1 MCACIYTCRHTQM
14 GKCWNFYGK
23 AVKMS
28 FLLQLRWRQPPG
40 VEWNYLVGVNIAAFR
55 GAGLEN
61 RTHERAGCW
70 APGCWQRWQA
80 AGCATASATV
90 LSSALSLSVWVACE
104 HKTGGLLLKAVGTS
118 VLWPT
123 AGTQAEESFP
133 LLPCPG
139 RSETLSGSKH
149 THWPVLL
156 DFRISNSQSLKRL
169 ILRLQLEDFISVG
182 LT

>member
-1 MCACIYTCRHTQM
+1 MSECIYTYRHTQM
-14 GKCWNFYGK
+14 GECWNLYGK

-40 VEWNYLVGVNIAAFR
+40 VEWNYLVGVNIAAFKE
-55 GAGLEN
+55 AGLEN

-70 APGCWQRWQA
+70 APGCWQRRQA

-90 LSSALSLSVWVACE
+90 LSSALSLSAWVACE
-104 HKTGGLLLKAVGTS
+104 HKTGGLLLKAEGTLYFDQQQGHRQRS
-118 VLWPT
+118 CSPFCL
-123 AGTQAEESFP
+123 A
-133 LLPCPG
+133 LG
-139 RSETLSGSKH
+139 RSETLSESKH

-156 DFRISNSQSLKRL
+156 GFM
-169 ILRLQLEDFISVG
+169 ILNRPQLDNFISVG